1 MGADYYSVAV
11 QGPHEHF
18 ELGPYTLD
26 SGDTLPAAKLAYRT
40 FGRLNA
46 AKDNAVLVPHMYSGT
61 SASMQMLIGEG
72 RALDPSRYFLILP
85 DQFGSG
91 LSSSPSNTPA
101 PFDRG
106 RFPEVTIADDVRA
119 QHRLVT
125 EHFGITALHTVLGWS
140 MGGQQTYEWAV
151 RHPEAVRR
159 AAVFAATA
167 KTPVQNQLQLDVQ
180 CELLRSDPA
189 FADGFYTDSDDVH
202 LGLSRHAMAWA
213 ATSTNYRFFR
223 DEVWRRIGFSA
234 VEEFTRGFTRGHF
247 QPMDPNNLLRQ
258 AAKWRAAD
266 VSLCTGGD
274 MEAALGRITA
284 EFFVFAFG
292 GDLLFPVEDHE
303 RDAALIRGARLR
315 VIDGPLGHFT
325 MFGMI
330 PEDAAAID
338 DALAEVLKS

>member
-1 MGADYYSVAV
+1 MGADYYSAEV
-11 QGPHEHF
+11 QGPYEHF
-18 ELGPYTLD
+18 ELGPFPLD
-26 SGDTLPAAKLAYRT
+26 SGDTLPAARLAYRT
-40 FGRLNA
+40 LGRLNA

-61 SASMQMLIGEG
+61 SASMQMLVGEG
-72 RALDPSRYFLILP
+72 RALEPSRYFLLLP

-106 RFPEVTIADDVRA
+106 RFPEVSIADDVRA

-125 EHFGITALHTVLGWS
+125 ERFGITALHAVLGWS

-151 RHPEAVRR
+151 RHPEMVPR

-189 FADGFYTDSDDVH
+189 FADGFYSDSEDVR
-202 LGLSRHAMAWA
+202 LGLARHAMAWA
-213 ATSTNYRFFR
+213 ATSTSYQFFR
-223 DEVWRRIGFSA
+223 DEVWRRLGFA
-234 VEEFTRGFTRGHF
+234 AAEEFTVGFTRGHF

-266 VSLCTGGD
+266 VSLCAGGD
-274 MEAALGRITA
+274 MEAALARITA
-284 EFFVFAFG
+284 AFFVFPFG
-292 GDLLFPVEDHE
+292 GDLLFPVEDHR
-303 RDAALIRGARLR
+303 RDAAMIRDARLR

-325 MFGMI
+325 MFGLI

-338 DALAEVLKS
+338 EALAEVLKS

>member
-1 MGADYYSVAV
+1 MGAEYYSAAV
-11 QGPHEHF
+11 QGPYEYF
-18 ELGPYTLD
+18 GLGPYTLD
-26 SGDTLPAAKLAYRT
+26 SGDTLPDARLAYRT
-40 FGRLNA
+40 LGHLNA

-72 RALDPSRYFLILP
+72 RPLDPSRYFLILP

-106 RFPEVTIADDVRA
+106 RFPVVTIADDVRA

-125 EHFGITALHTVLGWS
+125 ERFGIEVLHTVLGWS

-151 RHPEAVRR
+151 RHPERVRR
-159 AAVFAATA
+159 AAVFAANA
-167 KTPVQNQLQLDVQ
+167 RTPVQNRLQLDAQ

-189 FADGFYTDSDDVH
+189 FADGFYADSDDVG

-213 ATSTNYRFFR
+213 AASTGYRFFR
-223 DEVWRRIGFSA
+223 DEVWRRLGFAA
-234 VEEFTRGFTRGHF
+234 VEEFTQGFMRGHF
-247 QPMDPNNLLRQ
+247 QPMDPNNLLCQ

-274 MEAALGRITA
+274 LEAALGRITA

-292 GDLLFPVEDHE
+292 DDLLFPPEDHE
-303 RDAALIRGARLR
+303 RDAAMIDSARFR

-325 MFGMI
+325 MFGLL
-330 PEDAAAID
+330 PEDAAAVD
-338 DALAEVLKS
+338 EALAEVLKS